1 MFRSQLILKLL
12 CTTFN
17 ISVHVSEV
25 VTHPAV
31 TADSKSFPG
40 SLPVFRSWTC
50 LRRFRWL
57 LKSLREASEMQR
69 CILGARVTLIC
80 LKQTK
85 KKTKRQRA
93 PVILWWRWR
102 RSRLEGLLC
111 VVVLIGAPPRRGLQF
126 FLFLCCFCR
135 NNPPVLFRGVRGLVR
150 AAAGRVA

>member
-1 MFRSQLILKLL
+1 MSAQVQVAFK
-12 CTTFN
+12 
-17 ISVHVSEV
+17 VSEGGLRNAAL
-25 VTHPAV
+25 H
-31 TADSKSFPG
+31 PG
-40 SLPVFRSWTC
+40 SSRDID
-50 LRRFRWL
+50 L
-57 LKSLREASEMQR
+57 LETDQ
-69 CILGARVTLIC
+69 
-80 LKQTK
+80 